1 MAEDEKLEIGSIIW
15 ADLTIPNAEEVKEFY
30 TNVIGWKPEPVVM
43 GEYNDYSMNSP
54 DSGRT
59 VAGVCHTKGV
69 NADLPPQWLLYFTVK
84 DVDNSAELCKKSGG
98 KVIAGP
104 RNMGKYGRYCVIQDT
119 DGAVAA
125 LFSPLE

>member
-59 VAGVCHTKGV
+59 IAGVCHSKGV

-84 DVDNSAELCKKSGG
+84 DVDNSAELCKKGGG

-104 RNMGKYGRYCVIQDT
+104 RNMGKYGRYCVIQDPA
-119 DGAVAA
+119 GAVAA

>member
-43 GEYNDYSMNSP
+43 GGYNDYSMNSP

-59 VAGVCHTKGV
+59 IAGVCHSKGV

-104 RNMGKYGRYCVIQDT
+104 RNMGKYGRYCVIQDPA
-119 DGAVAA
+119 GAVAA